1 MDPETGLFL
10 RDDNGKPLIV
20 DRTSGD
26 VVAFDHQGAEPDL
39 RGSHNGA
46 TSVFTKMI
54 EHFLSPE
61 NAPEAVAD
69 LCGISAKRIRALA
82 AELAHVAFDQE
93 IRLPQKWTDFR
104 GNTYDEM
111 IGARCRSTQCAGFR
125 PTVTGS
131 KHAARCTHS
140 NHFGRG

>member
-1 MDPETGLFL
+1 MGWHYAWHRRTFYLSLIYCLIEAGKIDLTYLARFTNAPVLLDPETGLFL

-54 EHFLSPE
+54 EHFYP
-61 NAPEAVAD
+61 
-69 LCGISAKRIRALA
+69 
-82 AELAHVAFDQE
+82 
-93 IRLPQKWTDFR
+93 
-104 GNTYDEM
+104 
-111 IGARCRSTQCAGFR
+111 
-125 PTVTGS
+125 
-131 KHAARCTHS
+131 
-140 NHFGRG
+140 